1 MGVKM
6 ASYFATVLEDKV
18 SVAKAV
24 PQNTK
29 KAMKFGLS
37 LFTGS
42 LKITFF
48 LDLQ

>member
-42 LKITFF
+42 
-48 LDLQ
+48 